1 MVHLA
6 LWSQLRIR
14 VLLNSNVYVCI
25 YSILSH
31 TSCITKSASVIKL
44 VSTEVKINPLL
55 FLFFFCWASVLDWQT
70 GDLILKNHIMFAFK
84 GKERRNVNL
93 KVSCIDLTC
102 WILTKITC
110 VCVFLLLFE
119 TFFCISGLGVF
130 VHGLNRL
137 YGSLF
142 WSSSKDVFLVTSV
155 DWLYSQIT
163 RIVCV
168 CNWRTRN
175 VFDCGLKWKIK
186 ACGFLNSLKS
196 FHIIQINQT
205 LLMFLVT
212 YIMYNCY
219 SEVVLWIDNHMCYFV
234 CNLHWWTCL
243 SDVEMFTLTFVQ
255 ETLLHNNA
263 NALCYLKN
271 I

>member
-1 MVHLA
+1 M
-6 LWSQLRIR
+6 
-14 VLLNSNVYVCI
+14 
-25 YSILSH
+25 
-31 TSCITKSASVIKL
+31 
-44 VSTEVKINPLL
+44 
-55 FLFFFCWASVLDWQT
+55 
-70 GDLILKNHIMFAFK
+70 
-84 GKERRNVNL
+84 
-93 KVSCIDLTC
+93 
-102 WILTKITC
+102 C
-110 VCVFLLLFE
+110 VCFFVVIWDV
-119 TFFCISGLGVF
+119 FCISGLGVF

-155 DWLYSQIT
+155 DWLHSQIT

-168 CNWRTRN
+168 CNWRSRN
-175 VFDCGLKWKIK
+175 VFDCGLKWRIK

-196 FHIIQINQT
+196 FQILQINQT
-205 LLMFLVT
+205 VLMFLVT

-255 ETLLHNNA
+255 ESLLHNNA